1 MKNILII
8 YHSQS
13 GIVEKM
19 AYAVKMGLERIDE
32 SLQVELKKAQDAGWD
47 DLKMADGIAIGTPD
61 YFDYMAGTVK
71 DFFDRTF
78 YPSQSRIEGS
88 LTASLPCVFFISG
101 GLGGEPVIES
111 LQKISTAFKFKVI
124 DYVAAGPKLKAEIIN
139 RCEELGKKLGKSVLE
154 DKQFD

>member
-13 GIVEKM
+13 GVVEKM
-19 AYAVKMGLERIDE
+19 AYALKAGVE
-32 SLQVELKKAQDAGWD
+32 SINKDFQIELKKAQDAGWD

-78 YPSQSRIEGS
+78 YPSQSKIEGS
-88 LTASLPCVFFISG
+88 LTANLPCVFFASG
-101 GLGGEPVIES
+101 GIGGEPAIES
-111 LQKISTAFKFKVI
+111 LKRISTAFKFKVI
-124 DYVAAGPKLKAEIIN
+124 DYIAVSPKLTADTLKKSED
-139 RCEELGKKLGKSVLE
+139 LGKKLGASVLS
-154 DKQFD
+154 DRNI

>member
-1 MKNILII
+1 LKNILII

-19 AYAVKMGLERIDE
+19 AYAVKMGVESIDE

-88 LTASLPCVFFISG
+88 LTANLPCVFFTSG
-101 GLGGEPVIES
+101 GLGGEPAIES

-124 DYVAAGPKLKAEIIN
+124 DYVTAGSKLNAEIIN
-139 RCEELGKKLGKSVLE
+139 SCEELGKKLGTSILE
-154 DKQFD
+154 DKKFD